1 MKKKTYLTPELVLVE
16 MDLNDVIATSGNF
29 TDPDNPNPGTGDE
42 EEPTYSRRRTNAIW
56 D

>member
-16 MDLNDVIATSGNF
+16 MDLRNDICTTSEGDF
-29 TDPDNPNPGTGDE
+29 SDDPEDP
-42 EEPTYSRRRTNAIW
+42 EEPIYSRRRTNAIW